1 MLLTTSSILYYNGDI
16 MNLEFMMQTLE
27 NVAEELCN
35 IDKDKNLNLRIMRI
49 IRSTLWELGMERS
62 YADQMVASMD
72 LNLTATL
79 NEEQI
84 VRLETIAIHMV
95 TGFYK
100 MFRSENYNDQAIALM
115 GKNFMLTLTD

>member
-1 MLLTTSSILYYNGDI
+1 